1 MKIERNIA
9 LSTILALFLTVGP
22 AHASLVSFGFS
33 CITNNLAGDCAIGET
48 QLSVDVSDED
58 GVGSDQVLFTF
69 LNSGPLAS
77 SITDTYFDD
86 GSNILDGIDAI
97 VNGSGVSFSP
107 DATPP
112 DLPGGNSI
120 SPPFV
125 TTAGLS
131 ADSDPPAQPNGV
143 NPGESLGI
151 LFNLNSGVSFDDVI
165 AALESSAL
173 RIGIHVQG
181 FASGG
186 SESFVTPGAPIPEP
200 GTLLLIGSGLVG
212 LGAGAWRRKKS

>member
-1 MKIERNIA
+1 MTPGIA
-9 LSTILALFLTVGP
+9 PSVRRS
-22 AHASLVSFGFS
+22 SLLMFR
-33 CITNNLAGDCAIGET
+33 TL
-48 QLSVDVSDED
+48 
-58 GVGSDQVLFTF
+58 GSNQVLFTF

-77 SITDTYFDD
+77 SITDVYFDD
-86 GSNILDGIDAI
+86 GSNILDDINAI
-97 VNGSGVSFSP
+97 VNGPGVSFSTG
-107 DATPP
+107 ASPP
-112 DLPGGNSI
+112 DLPGRNMA

-125 TTAGLS
+125 TTVGLS

-151 LFNLNSGVSFDDVI
+151 LFDLNSGFLFGDVI

-181 FASGG
+181 FAGGG

-200 GTLLLIGSGLVG
+200 ATLLLIGSGLVG
-212 LGAGAWRRKKS
+212 LGTGAWRRKKS